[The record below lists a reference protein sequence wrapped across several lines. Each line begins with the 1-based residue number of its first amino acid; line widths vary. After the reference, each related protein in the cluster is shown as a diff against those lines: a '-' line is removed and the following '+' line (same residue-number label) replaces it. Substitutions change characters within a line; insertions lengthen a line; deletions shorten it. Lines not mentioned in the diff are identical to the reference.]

1 MKILM
6 CNKYNF
12 VKGGAERYL
21 FDLKAGLRGMGHTVI
36 DFSVSSARNEHSDY
50 SGCFVREKDYSKK
63 SQWDII
69 RDLQAGVDSIY
80 SWEAKR
86 KISSLIDASKPD
98 IAHIHNIYHQ
108 ISSSIL
114 HALRR
119 KKIPVVMT
127 LHDYKLICPNYSLF
141 TQGEPCE
148 RCEGGGYYNALAH
161 KCLKNSYM
169 ASFAACLE
177 MYMTKA
183 LKIYENSVDLF
194 IAPSKFIL
202 SKMVEFGIDQSR
214 IKYLPYAIDLGQFN
228 RVAKPG
234 EYILYSGEVSEK
246 KGVGLFL
253 QCAREIR
260 DVPVKIAGDGPDKDK
275 YRSYCFAQGLKNV
288 EFLGH
293 KSRPDLASVIRN
305 ALFVVVPSQWPEV
318 CGLAVYEA
326 FACAKCVVAANTGG
340 IPELVEDNVTG
351 LLFQPSDQLG
361 LLEKINYLLRYPEQR
376 EKFGNNACQKIAG
389 FNDRA
394 KHYQG
399 LIGIYENYARR

>member
-21 FDLKAGLRGMGHTVI
+21 LDLKTGLRGMGHTVI
-36 DFSVSSARNEHSDY
+36 DFSVSSARNEPSDY
-50 SGCFVREKDYSKK
+50 SGCFVSEKDYS
-63 SQWDII
+63 DISARNFI
-69 RDLQAGVDSIY
+69 PNLRAGLDSIY
-80 SWEAKR
+80 SREAQR

-108 ISSSIL
+108 ISSSVL

-119 KKIPVVMT
+119 KKVPVVMT

-141 TQGEPCE
+141 TQGGQCE
-148 RCEGGGYYNALAH
+148 RCKEGGYYNALVH
-161 KCLKNSYM
+161 KCLKNSYA
-169 ASFAACLE
+169 ASFTACLE
-177 MYMTKA
+177 MYITKA
-183 LKIYENSVDLF
+183 LKTYENSVDLF

-202 SKMVEFGIDQSR
+202 NKMVEFGIDRNR
-214 IKYLPYAIDLGQFN
+214 IKYLPYAIDLEQFN
-228 RVAKPG
+228 RVDKPG
-234 EYILYSGEVSEK
+234 EYILYFGEVSEK

-253 QCAREIR
+253 RCAGGIGN
-260 DVPVKIAGDGPDKDK
+260 VPMKIAGNGADKDK
-275 YRSYCFAQGLKNV
+275 YRRYCFSQGFKNV
-288 EFLGH
+288 EFLDF
-293 KSRPDLASVIRN
+293 KSRRSDLAAVIRN

-351 LLFQPSDQLG
+351 LLFQPSDQRD
-361 LLEKINYLLRYPEQR
+361 LLEKINYLLRYPQQR
-376 EKFGNNACQKIAG
+376 EKFGNNACQKISG

-394 KHYQG
+394 KHYQE
-399 LIGIYENYARR
+399 LIGIYENYAR